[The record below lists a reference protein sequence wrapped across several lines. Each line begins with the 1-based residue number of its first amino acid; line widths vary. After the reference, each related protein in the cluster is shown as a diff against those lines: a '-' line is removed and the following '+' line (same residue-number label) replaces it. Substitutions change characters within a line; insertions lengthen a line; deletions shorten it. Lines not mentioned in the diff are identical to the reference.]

1 MIHAGNLTIVDKT
14 LNEMVPQLI
23 PRDPV
28 NSNGVKM
35 PFHPLRTTLQ
45 TNETINVEIDPTTS
59 APIAVLDG
67 LFLLLPI
74 DYR

>member
-1 MIHAGNLTIVDKT
+1 MHSGVSTLVDKT

-35 PFHPLRTTLQ
+35 PFHPLRTTVQ
-45 TNETINVEIDPTTS
+45 TNEPINVEIDPTTS

-67 LFLLLPI
+67 MFLLSPA

>member
-1 MIHAGNLTIVDKT
+1 
-14 LNEMVPQLI
+14 MVPQLI

-35 PFHPLRTTLQ
+35 PFHSLRTTLQ
-45 TNETINVEIDPTTS
+45 MNETINVEIDPTTS

-67 LFLLLPI
+67 SFLLCAV
-74 DYR
+74 D